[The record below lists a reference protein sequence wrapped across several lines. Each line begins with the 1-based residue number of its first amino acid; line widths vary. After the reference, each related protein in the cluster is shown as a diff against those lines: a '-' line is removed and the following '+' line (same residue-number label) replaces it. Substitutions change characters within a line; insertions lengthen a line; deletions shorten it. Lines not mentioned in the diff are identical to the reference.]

1 MKGSMFFCILGLV
14 IGTNTASPVAVT
26 TGSIDCP
33 TGCSYQIKVNQAWSQ
48 EPNGYDRTAEVKV
61 PATNTKLPVVIDLHG
76 MGGSANVN
84 RMGFLHSSIIVA
96 AQGYERSWNILMEK
110 SKAPDV
116 KFIEALIEE
125 IAEIQQADMNNVN
138 IIGTSN
144 GAAMITRLLIE
155 LKNPRKI
162 KRVIPMVS
170 HLLENQYHDGAYWMP
185 TNDDNGRVTN
195 YDLEVVPDSPGPEV
209 LYFHGTADRTV
220 PYEGGRSLG
229 MMFIGA
235 QASTY
240 AYAKAFGYNGGQIA
254 DEAGVAVQEGV
265 TKYEY
270 NGASRVVHY
279 KMDDMPHN
287 AFDPLYREF
296 IQDFLISTIE
306 G

>member
-1 MKGSMFFCILGLV
+1 M
-14 IGTNTASPVAVT
+14 
-26 TGSIDCP
+26 
-33 TGCSYQIKVNQAWSQ
+33 
-48 EPNGYDRTAEVKV
+48 

-116 KFIEALIEE
+116 KFIKALIEE

-162 KRVIPMVS
+162 KRVIPMIS
-170 HLLENQYHDGAYWMP
+170 NLLKNQYHNESFWMP
-185 TNDDNGRVTN
+185 TNDDDRKENN
-195 YDLEVVPDSPGPEV
+195 YDAMVVPDSPGPEI
-209 LYFHGTADRTV
+209 LYFHGTADNTV
-220 PYEGGRSLG
+220 PYNGGSG
-229 MMFIGA
+229 VNNNMFIGA
-235 QASTY
+235 QATAY
-240 AYAKAFGYNGGQIA
+240 AFAKAFGYNGDQIA
-254 DEAGVAVQEGV
+254 DEDGVVVQEGV
-265 TKYEY
+265 TMYEY

-279 KMDDMPHN
+279 KMKDMPHN
-287 AFDPLYREF
+287 AFAPLYREF
-296 IQDFLISTIE
+296 MKDFLINTIE
-306 G
+306 GIL